1 MGESDS
7 KPSATPAWQQAA
19 DVAQK
24 PMPPAEDESKPTIEH
39 AKKFLE
45 DDSVR
50 EASREKKAEFLKS
63 KGFSED
69 VIDQLLEREQDKSA
83 PAQTQSQSLS
93 QPPRDESSLPSPSS
107 TPVVSE
113 SKADH
118 APIVT
123 YPEFLTKPNKPPPLI
138 TANGLF
144 NVLYAVT
151 GLSTLVYGTTK
162 YVVSPMVD
170 SLTEARID
178 FHQNALQNLK
188 KLNEKLEGTVSEIP
202 PAKKA
207 EVHAAIEDDTSS
219 SYDDP
224 TELFHRDIGVQTSLP
239 PTPTEAEPQAP
250 AAQSAAVKQ
259 ASRIAELTAS
269 IRSISQDLTSE
280 AEDFS
285 NIKTILDTFNEDLD
299 KLTYPW
305 QPSTDF
311 AGSYSYYGSSR
322 GNEPDDEIKKAKENI
337 RRLKGVFLSARSFP
351 GSAR

>member
-1 MGESDS
+1 MGDSDD
-7 KPSATPAWQQAA
+7 KAPGPPAWQQA

-24 PMPPAEDESKPTIEH
+24 PIPPADEGKPTIEH
-39 AKKFLE
+39 ARKFLE

-50 EASREKKAEFLKS
+50 EASREKKVEFLKS
-63 KGFSED
+63 KGFSDD
-69 VIDQLLEREQDKSA
+69 VIEQLLEEESIST
-83 PAQTQSQSLS
+83 PAQAQSLAE
-93 QPPRDESSLPSPSS
+93 PARDESSLPSPSA
-107 TPVVSE
+107 PIVSDQ
-113 SKADH
+113 KTDH

-178 FHQNALQNLK
+178 FHENALQNLK
-188 KLNEKLEGTVSEIP
+188 KLNEKLESTVSEIP
-202 PAKKA
+202 VTKKA
-207 EVHAAIEDDTSS
+207 EVHAFEDDTSS

-239 PTPTEAEPQAP
+239 PTPTDTEPQTP
-250 AAQSAAVKQ
+250 AAQSTVVKQ

-269 IRSISQDLTSE
+269 IRSINEDLTSE

-311 AGSYSYYGSSR
+311 VGSYSYYGASR